1 MKKGQVSTEYLVILA
16 VVLVIALVVVFLV
29 SQGTGVGTS
38 TLDSQTQAYWKGVQ
52 PLSILDYSAT
62 GTTLTVA
69 IQNNAQESIT
79 LTQVAGSG
87 LTAYAVSTTFAP
99 GQARTIPITLTAT
112 CGTAGT
118 RFSYSNVTF
127 TYDVGL
133 ISGKT
138 FAGQRALS
146 GACS

>member
-38 TLDSQTQAYWKGVQ
+38 TLDSQAQAYWRGVQ
-52 PLSILDYSAT
+52 PISVLDYSAS
-62 GTTLTVA
+62 GTTLTLA
-69 IQNNAQESIT
+69 MQNNAQDPVTIT
-79 LTQVAGSG
+79 QISGAG
-87 LTAYAVSTTFAP
+87 LTTYSTSTTFAP
-99 GQARTIPITLTAT
+99 GQTRTIAVTLPVNCGAT
-112 CGTAGT
+112 GT
-118 RFSYSNVTF
+118 RYTYTNVTF
-127 TYDVGL
+127 TYDVGQ
-133 ISGKT
+133 IVGKT